1 MLVDITKDI
10 QEGKYTTTFSPLCGK
25 VFGRRIFV
33 KLQDDIILIGNI
45 QYTINDILLKVIVYV
60 NFNFRINRRKNLAPV
75 NMIIKEYQYQ
85 KGVDLTIFMRRI
97 RQELFEDEPQSPGFS
112 WSFVAESLL

>member
-1 MLVDITKDI
+1 MLVDITQDI
-10 QEGKYTTTFSPLCGK
+10 RQGKYVANLSPICSK
-25 VFGRRIFV
+25 IFGRRIFV
-33 KLQDDIILIGNI
+33 RLDNIILVGNI
-45 QYTINDILLKVIVYV
+45 QYTIDNNNLKVIVYV
-60 NFNFRINRRKNLAPV
+60 NFNFRSKLKKDLAPV